1 VAHSVPLY
9 AYMYIMS
16 NKKNDHAIL
25 EYIQSSMIWI
35 SNWQFGETF
44 IIILVIAERIDQ
56 AVRIEKKS

>member
-1 VAHSVPLY
+1 
-9 AYMYIMS
+9 MYIMS